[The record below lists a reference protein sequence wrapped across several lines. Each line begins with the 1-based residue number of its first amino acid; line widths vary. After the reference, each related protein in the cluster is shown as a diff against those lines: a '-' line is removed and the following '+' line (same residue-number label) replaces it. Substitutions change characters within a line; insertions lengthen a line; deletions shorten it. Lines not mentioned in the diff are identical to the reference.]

1 MSAKSKAI
9 AVLFATSAWGLAVP
23 ASAAVYDFNMS
34 LGSLTGNGTFST
46 VGDASTTPSL
56 VNTFLGTFNGSSISL
71 LAPNAYPTFPGPPND
86 NLFSETAPYF
96 SYSGLS
102 FVAGGTN
109 YNIFSDF
116 GNGLLYYCSGVQT
129 CTVGEANAT
138 ASFSF
143 QSQTGAVPEPA
154 TWAMMLLGFSVM
166 GIALRADRRVGR
178 AALA

>member
-1 MSAKSKAI
+1 MSVRNKAVAI
-9 AVLFATSAWGLAVP
+9 LFAASALGLAGP
-23 ASAAVYDFNMS
+23 ASATVYDFNIS

-96 SYSGLS
+96 NYNGLS
-102 FVAGGTN
+102 FTAGGTN
-109 YNIFSDF
+109 YNIFSNPQ
-116 GNGLLYYCSGVQT
+116 GGLLDYCSGVPTT
-129 CTVGEANAT
+129 CYSDGAT

-143 QSQTGAVPEPA
+143 RSQTGAVPEPA
-154 TWAMMLLGFSVM
+154 TWAIMLLGFSVM
-166 GIALRADRRVGR
+166 GIALRADRRVR
-178 AALA
+178 RVKLA